1 NYAAAPQQ
9 TSSTT
14 AQKASSTTT
23 ISSNSP
29 NPSTTGQAVAIGV
42 KVAGT
47 GTPTGT
53 VQINASTGETCTA
66 TLASGAGTCSIT
78 FTTTGPRTLT
88 AVYSGNGNFDTS
100 TSTGVTQTVNAAAT
114 STLKIS
120 PSSVNFGNVYVGLLS
135 IQFVTLTNS
144 GTTPIAINKIAISGS
159 GETPREFV
167 AAPLC
172 PPTLA
177 AKSSCIVLVSFIPS
191 HDQTTTQSASL
202 VITDSAAGSPQ
213 SVPLSGTPINPQA
226 SLSPFVLNFAP
237 QKVGST
243 STTQTIIL
251 ENTGTTRL
259 TPGTISIDGSFTLAS
274 GTTCAKGGTV
284 SPSTACI
291 IKVAFAP
298 KSKGK
303 ASGSV
308 IVNDNALISPQ
319 IAILSGTGD

>member
-1 NYAAAPQQ
+1 
-9 TSSTT
+9 
-14 AQKASSTTT
+14 
-23 ISSNSP
+23 
-29 NPSTTGQAVAIGV
+29 
-42 KVAGT
+42 
-47 GTPTGT
+47 
-53 VQINASTGETCTA
+53 
-66 TLASGAGTCSIT
+66 
-78 FTTTGPRTLT
+78 
-88 AVYSGNGNFDTS
+88 
-100 TSTGVTQTVNAAAT
+100 
-114 STLKIS
+114 
-120 PSSVNFGNVYVGLLS
+120 LLG

-144 GTTPIAINKIAISGS
+144 ATTPIAINKIAVSGS

-167 AAPLC
+167 AVPLC

-213 SVPLSGTPINPQA
+213 SVPLSGTPIDPQA

-243 STTQTIIL
+243 SAAQTVTL
-251 ENTGTTRL
+251 ENTGTTPL
-259 TPGTISIDGSFTLAS
+259 TLGTISINGNFTLAS

-284 SPSTACI
+284 NPATACI

-303 ASGSV
+303 ASGTV
-308 IVNDNALISPQ
+308 IVTDNALISPQ